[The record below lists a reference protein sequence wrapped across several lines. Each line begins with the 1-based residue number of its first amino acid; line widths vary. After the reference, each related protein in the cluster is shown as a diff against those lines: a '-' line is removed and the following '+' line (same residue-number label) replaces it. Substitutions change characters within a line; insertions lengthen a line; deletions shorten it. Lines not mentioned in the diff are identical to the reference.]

1 MIRSQSR
8 WLLLVAMVSAA
19 GVARAEPPSAVAIAQ
34 KIAAEMTLAAIGKT
48 IPIPELQMRLGKER
62 IAPVG
67 PHADL
72 VVAMV
77 VYDASWPDGHE
88 VSATALVRN
97 GKWHWAVVEPN
108 GYGSKPPPGDQWPH
122 AAPAL
127 ARAFSEVLDQLR
139 RDCTTT
145 IADAREIMAL
155 PMPEQWRLSILARDG
170 ALDGEHRAA
179 ICSSLRERKEPLR
192 LTGIEINVVVH
203 GALGWALLTRTV
215 KPQGDRLQFGPLE
228 LAELE
233 AAAP

>member
-1 MIRSQSR
+1 MTRSQSTR
-8 WLLLVAMVSAA
+8 LLLVCMLSGV

-34 KIAAEMTLAAIGKT
+34 KIAAEMTLAAAGKT
-48 IPIPELQMRLGKER
+48 IPQPELQARLGKEL

-67 PHADL
+67 PHPEL
-72 VVAMV
+72 VVAIV

-88 VSATALVRN
+88 VSATALERN

-108 GYGSKPPPGDQWPH
+108 GFGSAPPPGDPWPR

-127 ARAFSEVLDQLR
+127 VRAFSEVLEQLR
-139 RDCTTT
+139 SDCTTT

-170 ALDGEHRAA
+170 ALVGEHRAA
-179 ICSSLRERKEPLR
+179 ICSSLRERREPLR

-203 GALGWALLTRTV
+203 GARGWGLLTRTV

-228 LAELE
+228 LAAFEP
-233 AAAP
+233 ATP